1 MSNAEL
7 TKYWFD
13 SAEKDWGVAQ
23 LLFASKKYMHC
34 LFFGHITLEKILK
47 GIITKKGKEVPLKH
61 DLVLLAEQAEINLT
75 TEQAELLSEINAFNI
90 RARYDNFKNS
100 FYKRATLAYTKKYID
115 SIKNLRLWLKK
126 Q

>member
-47 GIITKKGKEVPLKH
+47 GIKKTELFSIFEFGKKFTYIYSTKKFCKLS
-61 DLVLLAEQAEINLT
+61 N
-75 TEQAELLSEINAFNI
+75 EL
-90 RARYDNFKNS
+90 
-100 FYKRATLAYTKKYID
+100 
-115 SIKNLRLWLKK
+115 
-126 Q
+126 